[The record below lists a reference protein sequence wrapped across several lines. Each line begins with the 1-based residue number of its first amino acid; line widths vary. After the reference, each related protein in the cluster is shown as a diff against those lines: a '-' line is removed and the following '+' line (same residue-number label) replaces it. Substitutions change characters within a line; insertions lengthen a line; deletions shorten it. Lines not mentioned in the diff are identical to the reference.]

1 VALIIA
7 LVPLWMALVDRVLLR
22 HRLGVPTIVG
32 LTTGF
37 AGAALLV
44 GSSATGGAVDLNGML
59 FALGASISWASGSLY
74 SRHAPLPKRPFV
86 GVGMEMLCGAVAL
99 GIVAILAGELG
110 EIHPE
115 RFSTASLL
123 ALGYLIVFGSFAGLG
138 SYLWLL
144 RNARTSLVSTYAYVN
159 PVVAVFLGWAFLS
172 EPIGLRTVVA
182 GAIVLG
188 SVALIISSGEA
199 TPAPEAASGGEVTQE
214 RRVGIEG
221 ELALEGVGH
230 PEQESLPQDR
240 RRDLEPDG

>member
-1 VALIIA
+1 LC
-7 LVPLWMALVDRVLLR
+7 
-22 HRLGVPTIVG
+22 
-32 LTTGF
+32 
-37 AGAALLV
+37 
-44 GSSATGGAVDLNGML
+44 GGA
-59 FALGASISWASGSLY
+59 
-74 SRHAPLPKRPFV
+74 
-86 GVGMEMLCGAVAL
+86 AL

-110 EIHPE
+110 DIHPE

-188 SVALIISSGEA
+188 SVALIIASGET
-199 TPAPEAASGGEVTQE
+199 TPAPEAASGGELAQE
-214 RRVGIEG
+214 GRAGVEG

-230 PEQESLPQDR
+230 PEQEGLPKDR